1 MPTKQQKK
9 EVIRRLLVPVFL
21 IIAAILY
28 HPVMDFFGLS
38 DSKTSTSVSTDG
50 KTLTVSYLDVGQGD
64 ATLITK
70 GDFHMLIDAGK
81 NEKGADV
88 VEYLKEE
95 GIDRL
100 DILVGT
106 HPDSDHIGGLDDV
119 LEAVPVDT
127 I

>member
-1 MPTKQQKK
+1 
-9 EVIRRLLVPVFL
+9 
-21 IIAAILY
+21 
-28 HPVMDFFGLS
+28 
-38 DSKTSTSVSTDG
+38 
-50 KTLTVSYLDVGQGD
+50 
-64 ATLITK
+64 
-70 GDFHMLIDAGK
+70 MLIDAGK

-119 LEAVPVDT
+119 LEAVRWIPFICLRRKKVQKLMMK
-127 I
+127 